1 MIQDFLETQ
10 KTDLAKAIAQ
20 SITEQFANEF
30 ELFQEN
36 LPDIVAQAIEAFLD
50 SLARHDGNAEAE
62 QEKTY
67 RQLVSVLPVP
77 REQSLRLIAMF
88 HFHIVRLL
96 STAIAQHIEGAQEHL
111 LLVEKRYASLV
122 EYVSNTERHRA
133 EEGLRKS
140 EARFR
145 TLIEKNINPL
155 IVNSRGVVLFANPAA
170 EELFGYTSD
179 ELVGEELGVPVVVE
193 EKAIV
198 DILRKHRSQQAIGE
212 MRVVEIEWEGDKA
225 NLTFFRDITAHKQL
239 EDELERRVSE
249 RTARLSEE
257 IAERERIQDALRAS
271 EQRFRMLAET
281 AQDIIFRYRLT
292 DPPGFEY
299 VSPALTRLTG
309 YTPEEFY
316 AQPDLH
322 EHILHPE
329 SKTILKQFESPA
341 ERYYKPITMH
351 ILCKNGQ
358 SRWLEQRSWPVYDEQ
373 GQLVAIEGI
382 TRDITAYKLAEEE
395 QHRAREAAEAANR
408 AKSEF
413 LANMSHEIRTP
424 MNAVIGMT
432 NLLLD
437 MDLTP
442 EQQEYVETIRI
453 SGDSLLTLI
462 NDILDF
468 SKIEADKLEIEHHP
482 FYLRDC
488 IEDALDLLAPRA
500 AEKSLNL
507 AYFIEPHLPTH
518 LVGDVARLR
527 QIIVNLLSNSIKFTE
542 RGEVVVEVSGTSED
556 KPLSRTP
563 QASPRY
569 RLTIK
574 VRDTGI
580 GIPNDRLDLIFQS
593 FSQVDA
599 SMTRKYGGTGL
610 GLAISRRLAEMMR
623 GTVWAES
630 IEGQG
635 STFWVTIQAE
645 EAPPAEPASP
655 DPLIGR
661 WASVLEGRRVLII
674 SGSETNCWIL
684 TRYVQMWEMQPVAVS
699 TLAEARE
706 RVCNERE
713 ADGNTPAGTPEPGM
727 EIEKEIDT
735 DSPFDVIILDLH
747 PLDLD
752 YLDIVQHLRSC
763 RRVSSLPLVVWAPLN
778 LRGEL
783 AQNEAMNNQT
793 TFLTPPIRP
802 AVLQDALAALLSGH
816 VLERAEVGRPEHH
829 RIGPHHPLHILLAE
843 DNMINQKVALRML
856 EKLGYR
862 ADIASN
868 GLEVLHAL
876 ERRYYD
882 VVLMDVQMP
891 EMDGIQATQLIRSIW
906 SQEHQPRVIAMTAHA
921 MQGHREWLLHMGM
934 DDYVSKPIQLDNLV
948 MALRRVKS
956 RWVQEANHQ
965 PHRRHRPTIT
975 PFPRATGQSVSE
987 QESLDPAVLEQFL
1000 SSVGARGNGTEIAS
1014 QLIAL
1019 FVQDADR
1026 QLEGMQQMFEQN
1038 QMNDF
1043 VRLANSL
1050 RSSSAQVGATRL
1062 SEACKYLEVT
1072 GLMVKGVPDLLVQA
1086 RVEFERVKD
1095 ALQPF
1100 YSPEASQDG

>member
-20 SITEQFANEF
+20 SITEQFANECEIF
-30 ELFQEN
+30 REN
-36 LPDIVAQAIEAFLD
+36 LPAIVAQAIEAFLD
-50 SLARHDGNAEAE
+50 SLARHDGGAEAE

-77 REQSLRLIAMF
+77 QEQSLRLVAIF
-88 HFHIVRLL
+88 HYHIVHLL
-96 STAIAQHIEGAQEHL
+96 STAIAQHIAGAQEHL
-111 LLVEKRYASLV
+111 LLVEKRYVSLV

-145 TLIEKNINPL
+145 TLIEKNITPL

-212 MRVVEIEWEGDKA
+212 MRVVEIEWGGDKA
-225 NLTFFRDITAHKQL
+225 NLTFFRDITAYKQL
-239 EDELERRVSE
+239 EEELERRVAE

-257 IAERERIQDALRAS
+257 IAERERVQDALRVS

-281 AQDIIFRYRLT
+281 AQDIIFCYRLT

-322 EHILHPE
+322 ERILHPE
-329 SKTILKQFESPA
+329 SKNILKQLESPD

-358 SRWLEQRSWPVYDEQ
+358 SRWLEQRGWPVYDEH
-373 GQLVAIEGI
+373 GQAVAIEGI
-382 TRDITAYKLAEEE
+382 TRDITAYKQAEEE

-413 LANMSHEIRTP
+413 LANISHEIRTP

-432 NLLLD
+432 NILLD

-482 FYLRDC
+482 FHLRDC

-542 RGEVVVEVSGTSED
+542 RGEVVVEVSGTRED
-556 KPLSRTP
+556 KPFPLTP
-563 QASPRY
+563 QARPRY

-580 GIPNDRLDLIFQS
+580 GIPSDRLDLIFQS

-610 GLAISRRLAEMMR
+610 GLAISRRLAEMMG
-623 GTVWAES
+623 GTIEAES
-630 IEGQG
+630 VEGQG
-635 STFWVTIQAE
+635 STFRVTIQAE
-645 EAPPAEPASP
+645 EAPPAGATSP

-661 WASVLEGRRVLII
+661 WSSVLAGRRVLII
-674 SGSETNCWIL
+674 SRNKTNRWIL
-684 TRYVQMWEMQPVAVS
+684 TQYAQMWEMQPVAVS

-706 RVCNERE
+706 RVCKEGETGENIPT
-713 ADGNTPAGTPEPGM
+713 GPAGPGPDAAT
-727 EIEKEIDT
+727 DT
-735 DSPFDVIILDLH
+735 PFDVVILDLH

-752 YLDIVQHLRSC
+752 YLDVLQHLRSC
-763 RRVSSLPLVVWAPLN
+763 WRVSALPLVVWASLN
-778 LRGEL
+778 LRSEL
-783 AQNEAMNNQT
+783 ARNKAIENQT

-816 VLERAEVGRPEHH
+816 ALEREKPGQTEHH
-829 RIGPHHPLHILLAE
+829 RIGQQHPLHILLAE

-906 SQEHQPRVIAMTAHA
+906 SQEHQPRIVAMTAHAAHA

-934 DDYVSKPIQLDNLV
+934 DDYVSKPIQFDDLV
-948 MALRRVKS
+948 MALRRVQS
-956 RWVQEANHQ
+956 RWVQEANQQ
-965 PHRRHRPTIT
+965 PHRRYRPTIT
-975 PFPRATGQSVSE
+975 PFPHAAGKPVAA

-1000 SSVGARGNGTEIAS
+1000 SSVGARGSGPEIAS
-1014 QLIAL
+1014 QLITL
-1019 FVQDADR
+1019 FVRDADR
-1026 QLEGMQQMFEQN
+1026 QLEGMQQTFEQN
-1038 QMNDF
+1038 QMKDF

-1072 GLMVKGVPDLLVQA
+1072 GLMVKRVPDLLVQA

-1095 ALQPF
+1095 ALKPF
-1100 YSPEASQDG
+1100 YSSEASQEW